1 MERTLRLSPRQ
12 QLFLDLV
19 RQAPEADIAAIETYF
34 YFTRVASDLFANQ
47 QAFFG
52 RYELSEGKLV
62 VLQLLRQAP
71 HYRLTPSA
79 LAEAAGVTRGTMTGL
94 LAGLERSG
102 LVKRDEHPEDGRMFS
117 IEFTEAALDLFER
130 ILPERI
136 NTIMQFMSSLTEEE
150 QHQLRAFLQK
160 MERGLPAPS
169 QSEK

>member
-19 RQAPEADIAAIETYF
+19 RQVPEADIAAVETYL
-34 YFTRVASDLFANQ
+34 YFLRVASDIFANQ

-71 HYRLTPSA
+71 HYRLTPST
-79 LAEAAGVTRGTMTGL
+79 LAKAAGVTRGTMTGL
-94 LAGLERSG
+94 LIGLERSG
-102 LVKRDEHPEDGRMFS
+102 LVKRDEHPEDRRMLS
-117 IEFTEAALDLFER
+117 IELTEAALDLFER

-136 NTIMQFMSSLTEEE
+136 NRTMEFMSSLTEEE
-150 QHQLRAFLQK
+150 QHQLRAFLEK
-160 MERGLPAPS
+160 MERGLPALS
-169 QSEK
+169 AS

>member
-34 YFTRVASDLFANQ
+34 YFTRVASDIFANQ

-79 LAEAAGVTRGTMTGL
+79 LAEAAAVTRGTMTGL

-102 LVKRDEHPEDGRMFS
+102 LVKRDEHPEDRRMLS
-117 IEFTEAALDLFER
+117 IELTEAALDLFER

-136 NTIMQFMSSLTEEE
+136 NRIMEFMSPLTLEE
-150 QHQLRAFLQK
+150 QHQLRAFLEK
-160 MERGLPAPS
+160 MERGLPALS
-169 QSEK
+169 AS

>member
-34 YFTRVASDLFANQ
+34 YFTRVASDIFANQ

-79 LAEAAGVTRGTMTGL
+79 L
-94 LAGLERSG
+94 
-102 LVKRDEHPEDGRMFS
+102 
-117 IEFTEAALDLFER
+117 
-130 ILPERI
+130 
-136 NTIMQFMSSLTEEE
+136 
-150 QHQLRAFLQK
+150 
-160 MERGLPAPS
+160 
-169 QSEK
+169 

>member
-1 MERTLRLSPRQ
+1 MERSLRLSPRY

-19 RQAPEADIAAIETYF
+19 RQVPGGDLAAVETYL
-34 YFTRVASDLFANQ
+34 YFLRVASDIFANQ
-47 QAFFG
+47 QAFLG

-79 LAEAAGVTRGTMTGL
+79 LAQAAGVTRGTMTGL
-94 LAGLERSG
+94 LTGLERSG

-117 IEFTEAALDLFER
+117 IELTKPALDLFEQ

-136 NTIMQFMSSLTEEE
+136 NRIMEFMSSLTEEE
-150 QHQLRAFLQK
+150 QHQLRAFLEK
-160 MERGLPAPS
+160 MERALPALS
-169 QSEK
+169 AS

>member
-19 RQAPEADIAAIETYF
+19 RQVPEADIAAVETYL
-34 YFTRVASDLFANQ
+34 YFARVASDLFANQ

-94 LAGLERSG
+94 LTGLERSG
-102 LVKRDEHPEDGRMFS
+102 LVKRTEHPEDGRMFS
-117 IEFTEAALDLFER
+117 IELTPSALDLFEQM
-130 ILPERI
+130 LPQRFDHIGE
-136 NTIMQFMSSLTEEE
+136 FMSSLTEEE
-150 QHQLRAFLQK
+150 QHQLRALLEK
-160 MERGLPAPS
+160 MNRGLPALGTS
-169 QSEK
+169 

>member
-1 MERTLRLSPRQ
+1 MERTLRLLPRQ

-19 RQAPEADIAAIETYF
+19 RQVPAADIAAVETYL
-34 YFTRVASDLFANQ
+34 YFARVASDIFANQ

-102 LVKRDEHPEDGRMFS
+102 LVRRDEHPEDRRMLS
-117 IEFTEAALDLFER
+117 IELTEAALDLFER

-136 NTIMQFMSSLTEEE
+136 NRIVEFMSSLTEEE
-150 QHQLRAFLQK
+150 QHHLRVLLEK
-160 MERGLPAPS
+160 MEHGLPALS
-169 QSEK
+169 AS

>member
-19 RQAPEADIAAIETYF
+19 RQVPEADIAAVETYF
-34 YFTRVASDLFANQ
+34 YFARVASDLFANQ

-117 IEFTEAALDLFER
+117 IELTEAALDLFER

-136 NTIMQFMSSLTEEE
+136 TRIMEFMSSLTDEE
-150 QHQLRAFLQK
+150 QHQLRAFLEK
-160 MERGLPAPS
+160 MERGLPALS
-169 QSEK
+169 AS

>member
-102 LVKRDEHPEDGRMFS
+102 LVKRDEHPEDRRMLS
-117 IEFTEAALDLFER
+117 IELTEAALDLFER

-136 NTIMQFMSSLTEEE
+136 NRIMEFMSPLTLEE
-150 QHQLRAFLQK
+150 QQQLRAFLEK
-160 MERGLPAPS
+160 MERGLPALS
-169 QSEK
+169 AS

>member
-117 IEFTEAALDLFER
+117 IELTEAALNLFER

-160 MERGLPAPS
+160 MERGLPALS